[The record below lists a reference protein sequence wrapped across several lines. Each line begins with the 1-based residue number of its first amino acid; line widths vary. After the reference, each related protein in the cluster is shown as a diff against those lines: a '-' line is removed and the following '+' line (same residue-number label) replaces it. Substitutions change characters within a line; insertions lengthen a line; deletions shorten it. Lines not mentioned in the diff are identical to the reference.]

1 MITMIESNIK
11 SQYALGRKFF
21 LVYLNFLLHISS
33 LLFMTQV
40 KVAHFYTYIENVHN
54 MPEIDD
60 DYTKLIWP
68 EYETYLAP
76 LRARQYKNTDIIL
89 REHQTLL
96 LFWQHKIYCITV
108 LCKSN

>member
-40 KVAHFYTYIENVHN
+40 KVAHFYSYIEYLHI

-60 DYTKLIWP
+60 YYTNLIWP
-68 EYETYLAP
+68 EYETFLVP
-76 LRARQYKNTDIIL
+76 LKARQYKKTDIIL
-89 REHQTLL
+89 QE
-96 LFWQHKIYCITV
+96 
-108 LCKSN
+108 